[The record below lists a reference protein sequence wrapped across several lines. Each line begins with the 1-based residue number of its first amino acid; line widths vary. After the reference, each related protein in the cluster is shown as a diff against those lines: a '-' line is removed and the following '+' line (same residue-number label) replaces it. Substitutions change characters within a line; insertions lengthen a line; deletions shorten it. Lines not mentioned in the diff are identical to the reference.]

1 MSLFAPR
8 KATNYIVVHT
18 TATPEGKDF
27 TRADIDRMHR
37 QRGFTGIGYHY
48 LIRLDGTVEVGR
60 PENTVGAHVAG
71 HNHNSV
77 SLSYVGGVDAKGRSK
92 DTRTPAQTAAM
103 IKLIRELLTRYP
115 KAEVL
120 GHRDFP
126 GVAKDC
132 PCFDTRKWWAS
143 VQKAASPAVPT
154 KHTVTAGETLYGVAR
169 RYGTTPAKLAAANGI
184 SAEAWLKIGQVL
196 TIPS

>member
-1 MSLFAPR
+1 MSLFATR
-8 KATNYIVVHT
+8 KATDYIVVHT

-48 LIRLDGTVEVGR
+48 LIRLDGTVEAGR
-60 PENTVGAHVAG
+60 PEHTVGAHVAG

-77 SLSYVGGVDAKGRSK
+77 SLSYVGGVDAKGKSK

-115 KAEVL
+115 KAQVL

-143 VQKAASPAVPT
+143 VQTEPAKAASS
-154 KHTVTAGETLYGVAR
+154 KHIVTAGETLYGVAR
-169 RYGTTPAKLAAANGI
+169 RYGTSPQALAVANGI
-184 SAEAWLKIGQVL
+184 SATAFLKIGQVL
-196 TIPS
+196 TIPA